1 MKTTV
6 PEEIVNALYRK
17 RSELHMISAYYAMW
31 GDIQIWYAGTRLLIT
46 TYWPHYLESF
56 DLPMNVSWKENTLPG
71 PRVQRHHTKNE
82 EELRNDQTA
91 RSAHSQLG
99 EVLTMTL
106 EIQRMELISVCK
118 KSEVDSPNV
127 KSVFIVHGHDDGMKQ
142 SVARTL
148 EKLGLMPIIL
158 HEQPDSG
165 KTIIEKFVR
174 DADVGFAVVL
184 LSPDDMGYKKDDGA
198 EKAKPRARQ
207 NVILELGYF
216 VGRLGRDKVMALKR
230 GDDLELPSDLSGVV
244 YTPFDD
250 HGAWEMKLLKELK
263 AAGYNVDA
271 NHL

>member
-17 RSELHMISAYYAMW
+17 RSELHMISAYYALW

-118 KSEVDSPNV
+118 KSEVVSPKIGIPFAQV
-127 KSVFIVHGHDDGMKQ
+127 TPIGGVSVPVVGNRRHNI
-142 SVARTL
+142 SYAL
-148 EKLGLMPIIL
+148 E
-158 HEQPDSG
+158 
-165 KTIIEKFVR
+165 R
-174 DADVGFAVVL
+174 R
-184 LSPDDMGYKKDDGA
+184 GYLFLTNSA
-198 EKAKPRARQ
+198 
-207 NVILELGYF
+207 
-216 VGRLGRDKVMALKR
+216 
-230 GDDLELPSDLSGVV
+230 
-244 YTPFDD
+244 T
-250 HGAWEMKLLKELK
+250 
-263 AAGYNVDA
+263 
-271 NHL
+271 